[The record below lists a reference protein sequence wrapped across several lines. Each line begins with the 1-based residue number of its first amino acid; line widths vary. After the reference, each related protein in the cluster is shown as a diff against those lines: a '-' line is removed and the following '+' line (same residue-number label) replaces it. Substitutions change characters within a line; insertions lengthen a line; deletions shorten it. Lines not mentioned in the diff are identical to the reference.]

1 MNTVGDEIRAQKHA
15 PQSVATGT
23 DTWDGGGFS
32 TAGQRL
38 RARREALGIPVEA
51 IVRKTRMP
59 RRTVEMLEDDEF
71 SMVGAEFY
79 VRGFLKLYAEHLGM
93 RVEPLIEAYE
103 HQATLLHAT
112 TDEVIPDYFQ
122 AGTEPTR
129 SLSPAQI
136 FLLVVC
142 AATLVVFMMSV
153 QKQRG
158 SRVVAKRPAISAPGT
173 PATAQTPTPAL
184 NRHDQPTAADAIGN

>member
-1 MNTVGDEIRAQKHA
+1 MNTIGGEFRTQQQA
-15 PQSVATGT
+15 PRPMS
-23 DTWDGGGFS
+23 GGGGFGADDFS
-32 TAGQRL
+32 TAGERL

-59 RRTVEMLEDDEF
+59 RRTVELLEDDKF
-71 SMVGAEFY
+71 STVGAEFY

-93 RVEPLIEAYE
+93 PMEPLIEAYE
-103 HQATLLHAT
+103 RQVALAVEH
-112 TDEVIPDYFQ
+112 TDETLPDYFQ
-122 AGTEPTR
+122 ASTEPTR
-129 SLSPAQI
+129 RLSPAQI

-158 SRVVAKRPAISAPGT
+158 SHVVAKRPAISAPGT
-173 PATAQTPTPAL
+173 PATAQTPTPAHGT
-184 NRHDQPTAADAIGN
+184 HDQPTAADAIGN